1 MSARFKVIDAIR
13 GTAAMMVVFGHAYQF
28 IWPEIYA
35 VKPPSIIFDLLWY
48 CGHFAVSAFIATSGF
63 CLMLPVMRQTS
74 RTIPGGYRN
83 FYIRRLLRI
92 GPPHLCS
99 MLLSLLLI
107 YFYIGEKTGT
117 HWDVSLPVT
126 PKAIITHLALVNNFF
141 PDVIAKI
148 NGVFW
153 SIALEF
159 QLYFFFPVLVP
170 LFLSLPRIVALFLT
184 TFAAYALSL
193 YLDSS
198 PFYSTSIHL
207 LAAFSAGIAT
217 ASLLGSRFET
227 KIVKSAWGWVI
238 ISGCLTGIILLITF
252 RESINLRL
260 PIAIRFADLLLA
272 VGISIFLLRA
282 ISGKDHGSTPASVE
296 LLARVGHFSYS
307 IYLMHF
313 PLLQVFWQL
322 TLQNSGWDPLSR
334 YGIIMFLGVPVV
346 IGACWLFFLAC
357 ERPFLSIIQRYRASS
372 SD

>member
-1 MSARFKVIDAIR
+1 
-13 GTAAMMVVFGHAYQF
+13 MMVVLGHAYQF
-28 IWPEIYA
+28 IWPEIYG
-35 VKPPSIIFDLLWY
+35 VKPPSILFDLLWY

-63 CLMLPVMRQTS
+63 CLMLPVMRQSTL
-74 RTIPGGYRN
+74 RIPGGYGN

-92 GPPHLCS
+92 VPPHLCS

-126 PKAIITHLALVNNFF
+126 TKAIITHLALINNFF

-159 QLYFFFPVLVP
+159 QLYFFFPILVP
-170 LFLSLPRIVALFLT
+170 LFLLLPRVVALAFT
-184 TFAAYALSL
+184 TVAAYALSL

-217 ASLLGSRFET
+217 ASLLGSKLEAP
-227 KIVKSAWGWVI
+227 IAKSAWGWVMI
-238 ISGCLTGIILLITF
+238 AGCFTGVILVLTL
-252 RESINLRL
+252 REALNLRL
-260 PIAIRFADLLLA
+260 PIAIRFADFLLA
-272 VGISIFLLRA
+272 VGISIFLLRS
-282 ISGKDHGSTPASVE
+282 ISGKDAASNRIAVQ
-296 LLARVGHFSYS
+296 LLSRLGQFSYS

-322 TLQNSGWDPLSR
+322 ALQNSAWDSLTK
-334 YGIIMFLGVPVV
+334 YGIIMLLGVPLV
-346 IGACWLFFLAC
+346 IGACWLFYLVC
-357 ERPFLSIIQRYRASS
+357 ERPFLSIIQRYRANH
-372 SD
+372 